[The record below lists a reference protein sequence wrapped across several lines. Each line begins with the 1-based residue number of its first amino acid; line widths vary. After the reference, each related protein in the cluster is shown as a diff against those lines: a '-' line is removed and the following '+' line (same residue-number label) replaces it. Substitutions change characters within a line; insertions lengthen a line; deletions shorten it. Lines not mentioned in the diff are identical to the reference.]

1 MAITAQLH
9 DGTKLEFPDGTD
21 QAVIQRTVKSVLGQR
36 EKAPDPTEGNSFF
49 DNAFAATGKG
59 MTSVARAV
67 GVPSSALESIGLPG
81 TKEEADRLD
90 APLMKTAGGKV
101 GNVVGIAAPAAIGA
115 LIPGANTYLGATAI
129 GAGTGAALTEG
140 GLQDRAQGAA
150 FGALGGAAGKGVG
163 DVLGAVVPKL
173 TGWMAGKRGAAQ
185 VANAQRDA
193 AAVATKNAGY
203 VIPPADV
210 NPTMLNETLNG
221 LSGKIKTAQ
230 VASARNQTVTNSLA
244 KKSIGVADDA
254 PLSIDALKNIR
265 AQAGQAYDAV
275 ASAGTIRP
283 GQAYSDALDKITAP
297 YVTAAKGFPNA
308 KPSPIIAEIES
319 LKTPEFDA
327 GSAVAMIKKL
337 RADADAAYASGNK
350 DAGKALKSGAGALE
364 DAIDAHLTQI
374 GAPADVLKNFRDSRQ
389 LIAKTYTVEKALNGE
404 TGDVSAPV
412 LAKMLQ
418 KGRPLSGDLKTI
430 AQAGSSF
437 PKATQALKEAPK
449 AVSPLDYMAA
459 LISAGSTGPMGAAAI
474 AARPAVRSVMLSQ
487 PYQRMLGSPQSYG
500 PGLLEQSLPLL
511 QNGLLR
517 RSLPATS
524 GLLSA
529 NLSQQ

>member
-1 MAITAQLH
+1 MPRDLFAEAGLSA
-9 DGTKLEFPDGTD
+9 KKP
-21 QAVIQRTVKSVLGQR
+21 V
-36 EKAPDPTEGNSFF
+36 APRDLFAEAGADPTEGNSFF
-49 DNAFAATGKG
+49 DNTMAATGKG

-67 GVPSSALESIGLPG
+67 GFPASALERMGLPG

-90 APLMKTAGGKV
+90 APLMSTAGGKV
-101 GNVVGIAAPAAIGA
+101 GNVVGMAAMAAPAA
-115 LIPGANTYLGATAI
+115 LIPGANTYLGASAI
-129 GAGTGAALTEG
+129 GGGVGAAFAEG
-140 GLQDRAQGAA
+140 GLGDRAQGAL
-150 FGALGGAAGKGVG
+150 FGAAGGAAGKGIG
-163 DVLGAVVPKL
+163 DVLGAVVPKI
-173 TGWMAGKRGAAQ
+173 TRWMAGNRNTKQ
-185 VANAQRDA
+185 LANAQRDA
-193 AAVATKNAGY
+193 SAVATKDAGY

-210 NPTMLNETLNG
+210 NPTVLNETLNG

-230 VASARNQTVTNSLA
+230 VASARNQNVTNSLA

-254 PLSIDALKNIR
+254 PLDINALKNIR

-319 LKTPEFDA
+319 LKTAEFDA
-327 GSAVAMIKKL
+327 ASAVAMVKKL
-337 RADADAAYASGNK
+337 RADADASYASGNK

-374 GAPADVLKNFRDSRQ
+374 DAPADVLKNFRDARQ

-404 TGDVSAPV
+404 TGDVSAQV

-418 KGRPLSGDLKTI
+418 KGKPMSGDLKTI
-430 AQAGSSF
+430 ARAGSSF
-437 PKATQALKEAPK
+437 PKATQSLKEAPK
-449 AVSPLDYMAA
+449 AVSPLDYGAA
-459 LISAGSTGPMGAAAI
+459 LISAGSTGPWGAAAI
-474 AARPAVRSVMLSQ
+474 AARPAVRSLMLSQ
-487 PYQRMLGSPQSYG
+487 PYQRLLGSPKSYG

-511 QNGLLR
+511 QNNLLR
-517 RSLPATS
+517 RGLPAAG

>member
-1 MAITAQLH
+1 MTITAQLH
-9 DGTKLEFPDGTD
+9 DGTSLEFPDGTD
-21 QAVIQRTVKSVLGQR
+21 QSIIQRTVKNVLGQR
-36 EKAPDPTEGNSFF
+36 PKAPDPTEGNNVFE
-49 DNAFAATGKG
+49 NIAAGMGKG
-59 MTSVARAV
+59 MVSSARAL
-67 GVPSSALESIGLPG
+67 GMPASILESFGLPS
-81 TKEEADRLD
+81 TKEEAGRLD
-90 APLMKTAGGKV
+90 APLMKTSGGKF
-101 GNVVGIAAPAAIGA
+101 GNVIGVAAPAALGT
-115 LIPGANTYLGATAI
+115 LIPGANTYIGATAI

-140 GLQDRAQGAA
+140 GLLDRAEGALFGAA
-150 FGALGGAAGKGVG
+150 GGAAGKGIG

-173 TGWMAGKRGAAQ
+173 TRWMAGKRNTKQ
-185 VANAQRDA
+185 LANAQRDA
-193 AAVATKNAGY
+193 AAVATKDAGY

-210 NPTMLNETLNG
+210 NPTVLNETLNG

-230 VASARNQTVTNSLA
+230 VASARNQNVTNTLA

-283 GQAYSDALDKITAP
+283 GQAYSDALDQITAP
-297 YVTAAKGFPNA
+297 YITAAKGFPNA

-327 GSAVAMIKKL
+327 SSAVAMVRKL
-337 RADADAAYASGNK
+337 RADADSAYATGSK
-350 DAGKALKSGAGALE
+350 DTGKALKSGAAALE
-364 DAIDAHLTQI
+364 DALDVHLTQI
-374 GAPADVLKNFRDSRQ
+374 GAPADVLKNFRDARQ
-389 LIAKTYTVEKALNGE
+389 LIAKTYTVEKSLNSE
-404 TGDVSAPV
+404 TGDVSAQA

-418 KGRPLSGDLKTI
+418 KGKPLSGELKTI
-430 AQAGSSF
+430 AKAGAAF
-437 PKATQALKEAPK
+437 PKATQSLKEAPK

-459 LISAGSTGPMGAAAI
+459 LIGTGSTGPMGAAAI
-474 AARPAVRSVMLSQ
+474 AARPAVRSLVLSQ
-487 PYQRMLGSPQSYG
+487 PYQRLLGSPQSYG

-511 QNGLLR
+511 QNEYVKRG
-517 RSLPATS
+517 LPAAT